1 MTEKTDVMHSENS
14 NQDKKTETENG
25 GGSSLPRV
33 LDSHIE
39 RALDRNNAEDIF
51 LHIMRKTDQQMTTD
65 EIADSFVH
73 YKFRKIMIK
82 KELNRVRMMVKLNLT
97 EGPIYILCLL

>member
-1 MTEKTDVMHSENS
+1 M
-14 NQDKKTETENG
+14 
-25 GGSSLPRV
+25 V

-82 KELNRVRMMVKLNLT
+82 
-97 EGPIYILCLL
+97 